1 MKKFILTIIIAASMM
16 SLKAQDPEMVL
27 KSRLLGDPDVS
38 EWTVPEEASIM
49 TYRTMGIF
57 KNPIT
62 NKSEFASIAIDLLNY
77 SDGLQTHITAD
88 IIRDEFVP
96 LAIGNSII
104 IDDLETGETLAYKIS
119 KGYGHYTFVET
130 SYLDSL
136 SDWVDLL
143 MTRHEL
149 RCIIGAKL
157 YGEDITIT
165 FFVKPAFK
173 FNPDK

>member
-1 MKKFILTIIIAASMM
+1 MM
-16 SLKAQDPEMVL
+16 SLKAQDSEMVL

-49 TYRTMGIF
+49 TYRTMGFF

-77 SDGLQTHITAD
+77 SDGLQTHISAD

-104 IDDLETGETLAYKIS
+104 IDDLETGETLAYKIAKS
-119 KGYGHYTFVET
+119 YGHYTFVET
-130 SYLDSL
+130 SYFDSL

-149 RCIIGAKL
+149 KCIIGAKL
-157 YGEDITIT
+157 YGEDITIV

-173 FNPDK
+173 FNPNK

>member
-130 SYLDSL
+130 SYLDVL